1 MAQNQQ
7 VSLAKKL
14 EILHQQVHSYAHDLE
29 TIMAGLEEHQNSHS
43 IEYLHDTI
51 KGALSDLESLYGEL
65 KGDGESDETL
75 SEVFHRA
82 HL

>member
-51 KGALSDLESLYGEL
+51 K
-65 KGDGESDETL
+65 
-75 SEVFHRA
+75 VR
-82 HL
+82 